1 MTESKGIQS
10 DLIPKIATGFCS
22 GVSRT
27 CGMCGAV
34 SGAIMALN
42 LSYGRNMSSESHET
56 SYIAIR
62 KLLDMF
68 ESRFGSTNC
77 KQLLGCDLGTEEGQN
92 TFKSNNLIE
101 QCRNYVEEATR
112 MAMLIIEEKSQ
123 NNQ

>member
-1 MTESKGIQS
+1 MAESKGIQS

-27 CGMCGAV
+27 SGMCGAV

-42 LSYGRNMSSESHET
+42 LFYGRNKPSESNET
-56 SYIAIR
+56 SYIAVR
-62 KLLDMF
+62 KLFDMF
-68 ESRFGSTNC
+68 ESRFDSTNC
-77 KQLLGCDLGTEEGQN
+77 KQLIGRDLDSKEGQN

-101 QCRNYVEEATR
+101 QCRNYTEEATR
-112 MAMLIIEEKSQ
+112 MVMLIIEEKSQ